1 MHDEPKADMD
11 KNQDQ
16 PAVSL
21 DSASEDKPIATSHI
35 PTLDQAGPSL
45 PPARGPGS
53 SNKNMVLTGGLL
65 ILIALVAISSYYAFR
80 TKPKTT
86 TTKVTTVTVAPS
98 KIAPAAVSISSSG
111 FSPATI
117 STKAGQA
124 VVWTNSD
131 TATHLVASTNPKP
144 VFSSKQALAEDDS
157 YSYVFGKAGTYPY
170 NDTSNPTLKGV
181 VVVK

>member
-1 MHDEPKADMD
+1 MQDEPKADMD

-21 DSASEDKPIATSHI
+21 DSASEDKLTATSHI

-45 PPARGPGS
+45 PSARGPGS
-53 SNKNMVLTGGLL
+53 SNKIMVLTGLL
-65 ILIALVAISSYYAFR
+65 ILIVLVTISSYYAFR

-86 TTKVTTVTVAPS
+86 ITKVTTVTVAPS

-144 VFSSKQALAEDDS
+144 VFSSKQVLAKDDS
-157 YSYVFGKAGTYPY
+157 YSYVFSKAGTYPY